1 MSTSTTNCESPLLLD
16 LVKYFNLT
24 ENKAKETLKNK
35 ELSETFSEIIAMVC
49 IFILL
54 LLFSSCNL
62 LYIKFLC
69 IFILSLNNHLQF
81 Y

>member
-1 MSTSTTNCESPLLLD
+1 MSTPTPNCENPFLSD

-49 IFILL
+49 ICISLL
-54 LLFSSCNL
+54 LLM
-62 LYIKFLC
+62 
-69 IFILSLNNHLQF
+69 
-81 Y
+81 